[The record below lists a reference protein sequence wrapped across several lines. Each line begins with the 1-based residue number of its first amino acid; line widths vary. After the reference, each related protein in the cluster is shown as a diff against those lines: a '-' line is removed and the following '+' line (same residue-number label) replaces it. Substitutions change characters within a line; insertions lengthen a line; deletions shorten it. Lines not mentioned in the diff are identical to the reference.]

1 MIPDTSHLFRQPKLA
16 FCLKKERGKR
26 RDRAEQTWGK
36 RDGGAGEG
44 DERKEP
50 GKEVS
55 PADGCWG
62 GTVEGEERGVRRRRR
77 GEEGCN
83 WIKRGGRGV
92 NRQNQDKEK

>member
-16 FCLKKERGKR
+16 FCLKEEREGR
-26 RDRAEQTWGK
+26 ARAEARQSRADTGRKIRGWG
-36 RDGGAGEG
+36 G
-44 DERKEP
+44 DERREP

-55 PADGCWG
+55 PADGCWV
-62 GTVEGEERGVRRRRR
+62 GTVE
-77 GEEGCN
+77 EEGEAGGRCCN